1 MWRQFRTAIIFLV
14 VFTVITGVIYPL
26 IVTGVAQAFFHRQA
40 NGSLI
45 VSNGQVA
52 GSALIGSSSATPLI
66 SGEGYRQRHLIRIMP
81 HLHPVQI
88 TVPKTRPCKMKCR
101 RESMH

>member
-26 IVTGVAQAFFHRQA
+26 MVTGIAQAFFHKQA

-45 VSNGQVA
+45 VDNGKLP
-52 GSALIGSSSATPLI
+52 ALL
-66 SGEGYRQRHLIRIMP
+66 
-81 HLHPVQI
+81 
-88 TVPKTRPCKMKCR
+88 
-101 RESMH
+101 